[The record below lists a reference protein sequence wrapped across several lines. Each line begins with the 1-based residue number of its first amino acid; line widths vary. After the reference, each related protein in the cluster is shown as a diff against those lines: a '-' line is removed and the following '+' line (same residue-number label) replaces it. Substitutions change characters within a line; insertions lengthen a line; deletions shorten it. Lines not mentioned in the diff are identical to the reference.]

1 MQRNRNQQALKH
13 NWMSAFRGKSEIAAM
28 SPQRHRTTG
37 RVFNLMILSN
47 THRHPA
53 VNFSARALTFV
64 LHWFSN

>member
-1 MQRNRNQQALKH
+1 
-13 NWMSAFRGKSEIAAM
+13 MSAFRGKSEIAAM
-28 SPQRHRTTG
+28 SPQRRRTTG
-37 RVFNLMILSN
+37 RFLNLMILSN